1 MKDGIIFVA
10 GIYGVGKSTLCER
23 LSISIGI
30 PCYSAG
36 DLISAINGEIY
47 GRNKTV
53 VNKEKNQD
61 ILVTAVNERLQKDT
75 PLFPDSQLRTEGNF
89 DYLGDKAHRY
99 ALQKVYISLSY
110 KRDMRP
116 GDLLV
121 IYRKGI
127 TPRRKAYESV
137 VSTICVVDEV
147 RYNFSSKEDYLKY
160 CENRTVFSPETLNQL
175 WEKHS
180 EKLLVVKFIFIKSL
194 TKRITLGEL
203 WSSGIIPQYSGPR
216 PFDHISDADFDT
228 ILAKS
233 QTKIHFERQ

>member
-1 MKDGIIFVA
+1 MA
-10 GIYGVGKSTLCER
+10 GYDKSK
-23 LSISIGI
+23 S
-30 PCYSAG
+30 
-36 DLISAINGEIY
+36 
-47 GRNKTV
+47 V
-53 VNKEKNQD
+53 KENFPNIRYD
-61 ILVTAVNERLQKDT
+61 VQKFFLPIEAQYHT

-203 WSSGIIPQYSGPR
+203 WSSGIIPFRVVTLSIVKCRKNTLTHLPSGDKTRSPQLVSQNHTPVVLPLR
-216 PFDHISDADFDT
+216 
-228 ILAKS
+228 AKYCS
-233 QTKIHFERQ
+233 A

>member
-1 MKDGIIFVA
+1 MNRPELRMLYDLLIRWGFYKYGI
-10 GIYGVGKSTLCER
+10 KKNC
-23 LSISIGI
+23 
-30 PCYSAG
+30 
-36 DLISAINGEIY
+36 NGEE
-47 GRNKTV
+47 V
-53 VNKEKNQD
+53 VLVKKMAGYDISKSVKENFPN
-61 ILVTAVNERLQKDT
+61 IRYNVQKFFLPIEAQYHT

-110 KRDMRP
+110 KRDMHP

-121 IYRKGI
+121 IYRKG
-127 TPRRKAYESV
+127 TMAGRKAYESV

-194 TKRITLGEL
+194 IKRITLGEL